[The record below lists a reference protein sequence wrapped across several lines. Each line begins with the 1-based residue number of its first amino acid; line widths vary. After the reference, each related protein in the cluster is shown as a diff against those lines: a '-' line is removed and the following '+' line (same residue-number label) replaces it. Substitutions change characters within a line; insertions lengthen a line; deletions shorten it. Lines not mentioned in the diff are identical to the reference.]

1 MPAPSGSTSSPSSC
15 SIRTREPATVRC
27 FLLPRNQ
34 WRLKSP
40 LQPILTAFFPLKRRW
55 KVSVAALVR
64 RSRDVGILSQDQYER
79 AIKEIGFRGWRVQ
92 EPDEIA
98 MDPET
103 SLLHEKIF
111 EAMKAKGNS
120 PSDLAYSLNLSFDIF
135 RSLMP
140 LAADI
145 TERITPTVDN
155 VLKFE
160 AHTKNK
166 RDQLKSG

>member
-1 MPAPSGSTSSPSSC
+1 
-15 SIRTREPATVRC
+15 
-27 FLLPRNQ
+27 
-34 WRLKSP
+34 
-40 LQPILTAFFPLKRRW
+40 
-55 KVSVAALVR
+55 
-64 RSRDVGILSQDQYER
+64 
-79 AIKEIGFRGWRVQ
+79 
-92 EPDEIA
+92 
-98 MDPET
+98 
-103 SLLHEKIF
+103 
-111 EAMKAKGNS
+111 MKAKGNS